1 MSDGTAVI
9 AVFSRHAEADAA
21 IRKLA
26 KSGLDMKH
34 FSVIGRGYH
43 SEEKVVGFYNVGDRM
58 KLWEKTAHSGAAY
71 GPPLR
76 WNPVHDAGRRAR
88 DGTRPSCLDGF

>member
-1 MSDGTAVI
+1 MVNMSDGTAVI

-43 SEEKVVGFYNVGDRM
+43 SEERSSVSTM
-58 KLWEKTAHSGAAY
+58 SATA
-71 GPPLR
+71 
-76 WNPVHDAGRRAR
+76 
-88 DGTRPSCLDGF
+88 